1 MTQDS
6 RTALVTG
13 ASGQDGILLAELLA
27 REGFTVWALVR
38 QGAARVELLQA
49 RVPSVKVLYGDLR
62 DGEAVCAALRTAEP
76 DQVYNLAAFS
86 SVARSWEHAR
96 EVVLPRG
103 LHHHR

>member
-13 ASGQDGILLAELLA
+13 ASGKDGILLAELLA
-27 REGFTVWALVR
+27 RVGFTVWALVR
-38 QGAARVELLQA
+38 QGAARLELLQA